1 MTLQQLRYFC
11 VMSTVLHYTR
21 AAEQLYISQPSLS
34 YALSELEKE
43 LGVPLFEKHKRKTR
57 LSQYGEAF
65 LPYAKNALDTLAQGQ
80 SKILKMSSPLEGN
93 INFGY
98 IYSVS
103 SELPSLVE
111 SFRVQEEAQ
120 SVSIF
125 FQQSTMD
132 LLLDKLLNGTLD
144 LLLAVKPDMEQIDYV
159 PIYQQELYLI
169 VFPDHPLASKS
180 SVTLDDIRDE
190 KFILVSQKNVLRRQ
204 LQQKFG
210 DEAFSPQVLFEIDE
224 CNSIAAFVN
233 AHAGIT
239 IMPKTPLMQNYD
251 LKMIPFSDGGFKR
264 DICLLWD
271 RTRKPMPSVQRF
283 IDFAR
288 AQQPKQ

>member
-1 MTLQQLRYFC
+1 MTLQQLRYFT

-144 LLLAVKPDMEQIDYV
+144 LLLAVKPDIEQIDYV

-169 VFPDHPLASKS
+169 VFPDHPLANRS

-204 LQQKFG
+204 LQEKFG
-210 DEAFSPQVLFEIDE
+210 HEAFSPQIMFEIDE

-239 IMPKTPLMQNYD
+239 IMPRTPLMQNYD
-251 LKMIPFSDGGFKR
+251 LRMIPFSDGGFKR
-264 DICLLWD
+264 EICLLWD
-271 RTRKPMPSVQRF
+271 RDRKPMPSVQRF
-283 IDFAR
+283 IDFAK
-288 AQQPKQ
+288 QQQLGK